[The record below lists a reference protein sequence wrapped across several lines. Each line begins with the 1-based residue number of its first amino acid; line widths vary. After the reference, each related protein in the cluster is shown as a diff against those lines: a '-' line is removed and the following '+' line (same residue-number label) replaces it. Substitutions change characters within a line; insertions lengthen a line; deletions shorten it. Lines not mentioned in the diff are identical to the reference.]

1 MGELIIILIQFMAV
15 PLINV
20 AIIYTLIRLLKK
32 LLHR

>member
-15 PLINV
+15 LLINV
-20 AIIYTLIRLLKK
+20 AIIYTPIRLLKK